1 MATRTKRDLG
11 RRPPQSVSTTPA
23 DGGAPARRRLLLTSI
38 ALAALVAIVFVQ
50 LTSHA
55 FITLDDGLYITRNPV
70 VQGGLTWANAG
81 WALTAGAPYW
91 HPVTWLSHMLDV
103 ELFGMNAGGHH
114 AVSVLLHIA
123 NTILLFLLLNRLTG
137 SAGRSAVV
145 AALFGVHPLH
155 VESVA
160 WAAERKDVLS
170 TLFLWLTLWWYAA
183 YVRQPSWRRY
193 VLVAAMF
200 ALGLMS
206 KPMVVTTPAVLLLL
220 DFWPLRRVTGLQ
232 PEKWMPL
239 IVEKLPLFV
248 LSIGSSVI
256 TFVNQN
262 ATTAVVHL
270 DKLSL
275 GDRLANAVVSYCAY
289 LGKTFWPVNLAVFYP
304 DRHHIPLADVAL
316 ATAALAALSAA
327 AWRLARAHPYVPVGW
342 LWYLG
347 TLLPV
352 IGLSQVGDQAMAD
365 RFTYVPM
372 VGVLVIVVWGAVEL
386 ATAIRLPVAAL
397 RAAAAAGVVACASA
411 AYVQA
416 GYWQDDA
423 TLWAHALE
431 ATPDSYMAHHVIG
444 GIALESG
451 RTEEALAQSAE
462 AVRLN
467 PDFSDARANHGL
479 ALMDAH
485 RLDEAIAEYR
495 EAVRLK
501 PLNPEFHLGLAVAL
515 ATNGGAKEAIPEYSE
530 AIRLNPSSEAAYFNR
545 GVAWAG
551 LGNLA
556 AAIHDFTEVLRINPS
571 NANARQALAKL
582 GGK

>member
-1 MATRTKRDLG
+1 MAARTKRDSG
-11 RRPPQSVSTTPA
+11 RRPPRSASTSFA
-23 DGGAPARRRLLLTSI
+23 SNAAPARKRLLLTSI
-38 ALAALVAIVFVQ
+38 ALAALVAIVFAQ
-50 LTSHA
+50 LTGHA
-55 FITLDDGLYITRNPV
+55 FITLDDGLYVTRNPI

-103 ELFGMNAGGHH
+103 ELFGINAGGHH

-123 NTILLFLLLNRLTG
+123 NTVLLFLLLNRLTG

-170 TLFLWLTLWWYAA
+170 TLFLWLTLWCYAA
-183 YVRQPSWRRY
+183 YARRPDWRQY
-193 VLVAAMF
+193 ALVAVMF

-220 DFWPLRRVTGLQ
+220 DFWPLRRVTGLR
-232 PEKWMPL
+232 PASWTAL
-239 IVEKLPLFV
+239 LVEKIPLF
-248 LSIGSSVI
+248 LMSIGSSVI
-256 TFVNQN
+256 TFVNQA
-262 ATTAVVHL
+262 ATTAVVSL
-270 DKLSL
+270 DKLPP

-304 DRHHIPLADVAL
+304 DRHNIPFVDVAL
-316 ATAALAALSAA
+316 ATAALVALSAG

-372 VGVLVIVVWGAVEL
+372 VGILVIVVWGAVEL
-386 ATAIRLPVAAL
+386 ATAIRLPVAVL

-416 GYWQDDA
+416 SYWQDDA

-444 GIALESG
+444 GMALENG

-501 PLNPEFHLGLAVAL
+501 PLNPEVHLGLAVAL

-571 NANARQALAKL
+571 NTNARQALAKL
-582 GGK
+582 VGK

>member
-1 MATRTKRDLG
+1 
-11 RRPPQSVSTTPA
+11 
-23 DGGAPARRRLLLTSI
+23 
-38 ALAALVAIVFVQ
+38 
-50 LTSHA
+50 
-55 FITLDDGLYITRNPV
+55 
-70 VQGGLTWANAG
+70 
-81 WALTAGAPYW
+81 
-91 HPVTWLSHMLDV
+91 
-103 ELFGMNAGGHH
+103 
-114 AVSVLLHIA
+114 
-123 NTILLFLLLNRLTG
+123 
-137 SAGRSAVV
+137 
-145 AALFGVHPLH
+145 
-155 VESVA
+155 
-160 WAAERKDVLS
+160 
-170 TLFLWLTLWWYAA
+170 
-183 YVRQPSWRRY
+183 
-193 VLVAAMF
+193 
-200 ALGLMS
+200 
-206 KPMVVTTPAVLLLL
+206 
-220 DFWPLRRVTGLQ
+220 
-232 PEKWMPL
+232 
-239 IVEKLPLFV
+239 
-248 LSIGSSVI
+248 
-256 TFVNQN
+256 
-262 ATTAVVHL
+262 
-270 DKLSL
+270 
-275 GDRLANAVVSYCAY
+275 
-289 LGKTFWPVNLAVFYP
+289 
-304 DRHHIPLADVAL
+304 
-316 ATAALAALSAA
+316 
-327 AWRLARAHPYVPVGW
+327 VPVGW

-372 VGVLVIVVWGAVEL
+372 VGILVIVVWGAVEL
-386 ATAIRLPVAAL
+386 ATAIRLPVAVL

-416 GYWQDDA
+416 SYWQDDA

-444 GIALESG
+444 GMALENG

-485 RLDEAIAEYR
+485 RLDEAIAEYL

-501 PLNPEFHLGLAVAL
+501 PLNPEVHLGLAVAL

-571 NANARQALAKL
+571 NTNARQALAKL
-582 GGK
+582 VGK